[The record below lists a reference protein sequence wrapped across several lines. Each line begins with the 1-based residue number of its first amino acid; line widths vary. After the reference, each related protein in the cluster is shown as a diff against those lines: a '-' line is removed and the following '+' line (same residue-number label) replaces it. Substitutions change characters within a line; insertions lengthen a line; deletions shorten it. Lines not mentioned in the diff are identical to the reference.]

1 MTAQQVR
8 TVDGRIAG
16 KRGQA
21 TRARLLECL
30 GEMLVSQPYRSI
42 TVIDVARLA
51 GTSPATFYQ
60 YFPDIESAIIE
71 IANDMAKDGAHLK
84 ELADGRTWSGRAGM
98 QAAEALVDGFLEF
111 WNEHEAILRVVDLA
125 TAEGDKRF
133 HKIRMKI
140 LNNVTTSLADAISGL
155 QAAGKA
161 DAVMPPTATAGAL
174 VAMLASISAHQRVF
188 EAWSIKLA
196 ELRTAMIGLVFM
208 GITQKKPVA
217 V

>member
-30 GEMLVSQPYRSI
+30 GEMLVAQSYRSI

-60 YFPDIESAIIE
+60 YFPDIETAIIE

-84 ELADGRTWSGRAGM
+84 ELADGRVWAGKSGM
-98 QAAEALVDGFLEF
+98 QAAEALVDGFLDF
-111 WNEHEAILRVVDLA
+111 WKQHEAILRVVDLA

-140 LNNVTTSLADAISGL
+140 LNNVTLSLSDAMAALGDSGRADDL
-155 QAAGKA
+155 
-161 DAVMPPTATAGAL
+161 MPPTATAGAL

-188 EAWSIKLA
+188 EAWNIKLT
-196 ELRTAMIGLVFM
+196 ELRAAMIGLVFM
-208 GITQKKPVA
+208 GVTQKKPVA

>member
-1 MTAQQVR
+1 M
-8 TVDGRIAG
+8 
-16 KRGQA
+16 
-21 TRARLLECL
+21 
-30 GEMLVSQPYRSI
+30 
-42 TVIDVARLA
+42 
-51 GTSPATFYQ
+51 
-60 YFPDIESAIIE
+60 
-71 IANDMAKDGAHLK
+71 
-84 ELADGRTWSGRAGM
+84 
-98 QAAEALVDGFLEF
+98 
-111 WNEHEAILRVVDLA
+111 VDLA

-140 LNNVTTSLADAISGL
+140 LNNVTTSLADAISEL

-161 DAVMPPTATAGAL
+161 DTVMPPTATAGAL